1 MQIDDLN
8 SNNLGDLTGALPEH
22 QEVVDFSWLSPTNG
36 EDKDNYPSDSE
47 REIIPQ
53 LNSEW
58 RRDLS
63 TSPNPRIE
71 GQKAAVPGKAK
82 DKSSEDKYEV
92 ERVAKKAM
100 MMGLSGREMITHLRE
115 RFSSEQIALA
125 SEELKRVAAEDGLLG
140 NVYLDLGAF
149 NTTKEALSTLGH
161 HKIRLASCAVGSPI
175 REKNFVDPS
184 GKCLHLAKMVVDKV
198 EYTGALLAHYAN
210 HLKNI
215 GAIPKDASI
224 EDKESLRVAFLQAR
238 SKRASAEPLDS
249 GKTPSTGL
257 FDTSE
262 EVLDKGQLDKLNNY
276 AASQQNMVRLAKIRP
291 VLAKIQGLMLAGA
304 QGDDLKQGIK
314 ACCDSE
320 TIQEFAPEISGLV
333 SRQGIIGPVVV
344 DTSLYNDAP
353 SAVSAISKASVKPL
367 FIVSTLPTQQEGLA
381 GYVSSRT
388 GIPLMKGPEDLTHA
402 MAAKAVS
409 NMNGA
414 GQIDDETAS
423 SLVKL
428 AGERSEKPV
437 AIIRM
442 AAAAKGKKSD
452 KFTKIEKKDSK
463 AAPASVSQ
471 SYRAEKDG
479 EKANLRK
486 DLKKKSE
493 EALTRGVKA
502 SALQTK
508 VASYVPI
515 GEAIGIVREA
525 IAAMD
530 LVSAD
535 ALDECHTTK
544 YDMKKTARLVVA
556 SKCHGCTFMNCN
568 TCSKQAR
575 SFRMANTKMASVSKP
590 QVNPVA
596 DMGLSNSMV
605 DMDLSGVIIPA
616 RRPVGMD
623 IDMPGAHSMGDI
635 QF

>member
-71 GQKAAVPGKAK
+71 GQKAVVPGKSK

-100 MMGLSGREMITHLRE
+100 MMGLSGREMVTHLRE

-125 SEELKRVAAEDGLLG
+125 SEELKKVAAEDGLLG

-184 GKCLHLAKMVVDKV
+184 GKCLHLAKTMVDKV

-215 GAIPKDASI
+215 GAIPQDATI

-238 SKRASAEPLDS
+238 ARRANEAPVDKGTEA
-249 GKTPSTGL
+249 TGL
-257 FDTSE
+257 SDATKD
-262 EVLDKGQLDKLNNY
+262 VLDKGQLNKLNDY

-320 TIQEFAPEISGLV
+320 TIQEFSPEISSLV

-353 SAVSAISKASVKPL
+353 SAVSAISKAAVKPL
-367 FIVSTLPTQQEGLA
+367 FIVSTMPTQQEGLA

-388 GIPLMKGPEDLTHA
+388 GIPMMKGPEDLTHA
-402 MAAKAVS
+402 MAAQAVS

-428 AGERSEKPV
+428 ASDRSEKPV

-463 AAPASVSQ
+463 AAPSSVSQ
-471 SYRAEKDG
+471 SYKAEKDG

-556 SKCHGCTFMNCN
+556 SKCHGCTFMNCG

-575 SFRMANTKMASVSKP
+575 SFRLASAKTASTSKP

-596 DMGLSNSMV
+596 DMGLSNSMM

-616 RRPVGMD
+616 RKPVGMD